1 MKYLKYLIV
10 SLLILGCSND
20 EVDEQI
26 QKFTIEITSSNGG
39 SVSSSG
45 GSFIEGSSFSVT
57 ATPNNGFSFVQWSN
71 GSTSNPLELTVNSN
85 QTIQAIFEENEV
97 LYTLNVT
104 TTEGG
109 TVNDVNGEYSQC
121 SSVEV
126 IASPNDGYQ
135 FVRWSNGETDNP
147 LNAQMCSDLTFS
159 PIFEIDY
166 SNLEYI
172 TITKESVDYLN
183 IDSANPFIILDS
195 LINTSISDKL
205 IIPPYPVSER
215 LNYIGSEHFMVWW
228 DKDFDHLRLA
238 VSQLK
243 WAEKTWN
250 SSIDE
255 VGFSPLDFTDNEYIN
270 IVLKTDI
277 NWMNEYNSYDVFYE
291 NYELWG
297 TPITA
302 NYVGSDFYGKTTVF
316 MPAHPHPE
324 PTLTRLGDLSYSVN
338 NIVHETFHALT
349 SQSYSSNYNDYS
361 WLIESTADWMESR
374 LSEVYPNDYAN
385 FYAKVPCFTL
395 NPHRSLW
402 FQHFDFPNYDSD
414 EFKTEMTHRYG
425 ASILWEFLE
434 RKQIDISLI
443 SDIYSNESYTSPQ
456 EFLYR
461 EIENFENLYFEFVLK
476 NSVYDFPEPI
486 RQLILEWRKSYRGE
500 GVWGVR
506 VGSDLGLNEYK
517 SILNNQEN
525 LNSDYEIE
533 PWAYNIFKINKS
545 STVRTLNLN
554 FQGSENGEY
563 GTDSN
568 FRLGISSE
576 EDGEFEYFYPNFD
589 NNFLENYSLNLDSN
603 KEYFIVVL
611 SFPEVFDGYE
621 KFNYQIEINI
631 SEN

>member
-1 MKYLKYLIV
+1 MKYIGYFVVTLF
-10 SLLILGCSND
+10 ILGCSND
-20 EVDEQI
+20 EVEEQI

-85 QTIQAIFEENEV
+85 QTIQAIFEENKV

-109 TVNDVNGEYSQC
+109 TVNDVNGEYSEC
-121 SSVEV
+121 SVVEV
-126 IASPNDGYQ
+126 IASPNDGYK

-147 LNAQMCSDLTFS
+147 LNADMCSDLTFS
-159 PIFEIDY
+159 PIFEIDN

-172 TITKESVDYLN
+172 TITKESVDYLS
-183 IDSANPFIILDS
+183 IDSSNPSIILDS

-255 VGFSPLDFTDNEYIN
+255 VGFSPLDFTNNEYIN
-270 IVLKTDI
+270 IVLKTEI
-277 NWMNEYNSYDVFYE
+277 IWMNENNSYDVFYE

-297 TPITA
+297 TPIGA
-302 NYVGSDFYGKTTVF
+302 NYAGPDFYGKTSVF
-316 MPAHPHPE
+316 MAGYPHPE
-324 PTLTRLGDLSYSVN
+324 PTLTEFGDLSYSIN
-338 NIVHETFHALT
+338 AIVHETFHALT
-349 SQSYSSNYNDYS
+349 SQSYGSNYNDYS
-361 WLIESTADWMESR
+361 WLIESTADWMDARLGGYLSFDNNHLASR
-374 LSEVYPNDYAN
+374 
-385 FYAKVPCFTL
+385 PCFTL

-402 FQHFDFPNYDSD
+402 FEYENNSID
-414 EFKTEMTHRYG
+414 EPIFNTQKAHRYG
-425 ASILWEFLE
+425 AALLWEFLE
-434 RKQIDISLI
+434 WEQLI
-443 SDIYSNESYTSPQ
+443 PVSDVSRIYSNNTYSSPQ
-456 EFLYR
+456 ETLYR
-461 EIENFENLYFEFVLK
+461 SINNFEDVYLNFVLK
-476 NSVYDFPEPI
+476 NSTYDFPSPYREAV
-486 RQLILEWRKSYRGE
+486 LEWRKRYKNESDFGNIT
-500 GVWGVR
+500 
-506 VGSDLGLNEYK
+506 SIDLGVNEYK

-525 LNSDYEIE
+525 LNSEYEIE

-545 STVRTLNLN
+545 STVRILNLN

-576 EDGEFEYFYPNFD
+576 EDGEFEYFYPNLD
-589 NNFLENYSLNLDSN
+589 NNLLENYSLNLDSN